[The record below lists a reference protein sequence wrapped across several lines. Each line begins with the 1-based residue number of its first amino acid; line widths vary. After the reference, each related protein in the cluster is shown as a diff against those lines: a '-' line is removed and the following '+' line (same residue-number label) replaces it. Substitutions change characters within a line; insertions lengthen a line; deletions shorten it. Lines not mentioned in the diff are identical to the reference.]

1 VHSEEPRVEAE
12 QIENIPLVEYLEL
25 NLTVKEEGPPKE
37 CEDMF
42 LRKSWSHGVTL
53 TANHTGNYI
62 LQIMWRRIGVAILL
76 GVMELLLRG
85 MLVAFS
91 VQPIQ

>member
-1 VHSEEPRVEAE
+1 VHSEESRVEAE
-12 QIENIPLVEYLEL
+12 QIENIPSVEYLEL

-37 CEDMF
+37 CEDMS
-42 LRKSWSHGVTL
+42 LRKSWSHATL

-85 MLVAFS
+85 MFVAFS